1 MPKPLL
7 SLALALLLSG
17 CASLPPGESPL
28 EAAQRRLPAEPPLL
42 VAEGCLY
49 QTNLLYLPHYLR
61 EESRKLAADGADEL
75 IAAMKE
81 HGVDIRKK
89 VVPLICASELPP
101 RGDDK
106 EGRLSASEAQQ
117 DAATLETFPISISTA
132 LDQDSALKAA
142 YGQLFEAC
150 DDQRYRRERLW
161 ECPLL
166 KPEQAARLKAR
177 LKSPYLLLLSIAG
190 ERSSVASR
198 SGGALLGFLLGG
210 VSISKDAGYARIR
223 LVNLE
228 TGGLVWSSF
237 EADFRGISPSG
248 RDFGGAPVSYG
259 ELSLTD
265 DWTRRMLRSLFAKQR

>member
-1 MPKPLL
+1 MSKSLLWL
-7 SLALALLLSG
+7 SLGLLLSA
-17 CASLPPGESPL
+17 CATLPPGESPL
-28 EAAQRRLPAEPPLL
+28 EAAQRRMPAEPPML

-49 QTNLLYLPHYLR
+49 QTNLFYLPHYLR

-75 IAAMKE
+75 VTEMKE
-81 HGVDIRKK
+81 HGIAIRQK

-101 RGDDK
+101 RGDEIK
-106 EGRLSASEAQQ
+106 GRLSASEKEQ
-117 DAATLETFPISISTA
+117 DVATLETFPISISPA
-132 LDQDSALKAA
+132 LDQDAALKAA
-142 YGQLFEAC
+142 YGQLFATC
-150 DDQRYRRERLW
+150 DEQRYRRERLW

-166 KPEQAARLKAR
+166 KPEQAALLKAR

-210 VSISKDAGYARIR
+210 VSISKDQGYARIR
-223 LVNLE
+223 LVSLE

-237 EADFRGISPSG
+237 EADFRGVSPSG
-248 RDFGGAPVSYG
+248 RGFGGTPVSYD

-265 DWTRRMLRSLFAKQR
+265 DWTRRMLRSMFAKQR